1 MLQADRD
8 AVHAQLGERAVM
20 LRHQELRLYAN
31 GLKAVAM
38 QAALVSGFTLLGF
51 FFMSFIRKTTAQN
64 DDFFVLYVAMLGTFG
79 LGVLAQLVATLATIY
94 GPGLALQG
102 NGAAAERAVRLMR
115 RALYTS
121 LAFLLWA
128 LLGLFVVLASLS
140 WLSLIVVWQRVLV
153 VGTLVVSAALT
164 GSALR
169 TILRDFRAT
178 GAEFAAASAKTNDLT
193 QAGAGGPNGGAP
205 APQKSD

>member
-1 MLQADRD
+1 M
-8 AVHAQLGERAVM
+8 
-20 LRHQELRLYAN
+20 
-31 GLKAVAM
+31 
-38 QAALVSGFTLLGF
+38 
-51 FFMSFIRKTTAQN
+51 
-64 DDFFVLYVAMLGTFG
+64 
-79 LGVLAQLVATLATIY
+79 
-94 GPGLALQG
+94 
-102 NGAAAERAVRLMR
+102 RLMR